1 MAEDGIE
8 VQEDNVAGSIL
19 EKKVDS
25 DLVGEDADKK
35 DVAKDDPVNPQSGEK
50 KKGVT
55 LASNHHG
62 GGIRQG
68 RDQDRGVGRP
78 IGEIVREVLVV
89 EEIWILLQGATRQGV
104 LAPHQDMVDVATM
117 RTAVR
122 ENVTKKCVKG
132 IGPAQIAT
140 QTVFVAVLHV
150 FDVERPSLGQRL
162 FRSMVVIGHVR
173 LAMQMYSHVEMNV
186 SNVVLPDQCLVDKMV
201 GMGRQPP
208 YMGTPYGMP
217 YMPQQMPPQGNTRP
231 GDWTCPEC
239 RANVFAS
246 RNECYKCRTPKPPG
260 AGESQ
265 PPYSGHTPYNGGYH
279 VPPMGQGPPNGFRA
293 GDWLC
298 PSPQCSAHNYA
309 SRTTCFRCNGPRG
322 PPAPMGGGGYPPQQ
336 FAPYGGN
343 QYQRRP
349 PAERPGDW

>member
-1 MAEDGIE
+1 
-8 VQEDNVAGSIL
+8 
-19 EKKVDS
+19 
-25 DLVGEDADKK
+25 
-35 DVAKDDPVNPQSGEK
+35 
-50 KKGVT
+50 VT

-201 GMGRQPP
+201 GMGRQPHTWERHMECRICLNRCHHKGILDRVIGLVRNVVQMFLLLEMNATNVVRQNHQVLVNHNLLTLVIHLIMVGIMSP
-208 YMGTPYGMP
+208 QWAKVLPTGSEQVTGYVQALNVVLIIMLHVRRAFDAMAHVVHQHLWVEVATHRSSLRRMVGTNIKDAPPQNVRETGSVVVGRTVLQVATDALSA
-217 YMPQQMPPQGNTRP
+217 MPQNLTLV
-231 GDWTCPEC
+231 C
-239 RANVFAS
+239 
-246 RNECYKCRTPKPPG
+246 
-260 AGESQ
+260 
-265 PPYSGHTPYNGGYH
+265 
-279 VPPMGQGPPNGFRA
+279 
-293 GDWLC
+293 
-298 PSPQCSAHNYA
+298 
-309 SRTTCFRCNGPRG
+309 
-322 PPAPMGGGGYPPQQ
+322 
-336 FAPYGGN
+336 
-343 QYQRRP
+343 
-349 PAERPGDW
+349 